1 MSNVWKDTIYDNL
14 TEAEAKEDNKT
25 IIKYDDIM
33 TSSINIEKN
42 KNIFRIVT
50 TEDGSLALILENGYE
65 NSRDVVYNNAEP
77 IVNHREFERIFLE
90 FSGLEEIKKVSN
102 LMNELVKIAEDRNYK
117 EE

>member
-1 MSNVWKDTIYDNL
+1 MSNVWKEVIYDTL
-14 TEAEAKEDNKT
+14 TEDEAKEDNKT
-25 IIKYDDIM
+25 IIKNDDIM

-42 KNIFRIVT
+42 KNVLKIVK
-50 TEDGSLALILENGYE
+50 TEDGCLAFIIESGYE
-65 NSRDVVYNNAEP
+65 NSRDVVCNNAEP
-77 IVNHREFERIFLE
+77 IVNHREFERICLE